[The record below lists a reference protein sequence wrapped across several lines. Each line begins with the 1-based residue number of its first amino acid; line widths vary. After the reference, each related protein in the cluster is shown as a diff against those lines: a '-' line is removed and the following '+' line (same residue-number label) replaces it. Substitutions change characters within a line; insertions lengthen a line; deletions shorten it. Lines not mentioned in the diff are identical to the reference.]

1 MGKIRTRL
9 IGDEEIEEKQKKE
22 QKIRSQEKKL
32 EKKSASAKASADK
45 KEKISDVKKET
56 QTKSESKKE
65 DPGQAGM
72 TSSGK
77 KKEKKQKIVKVK
89 PRGKLYKKAL
99 ELVDK
104 NKLYEVQEAVELLK
118 KIAFAKFEE
127 SIELHLNLLSE
138 GLKGEVELPHTT
150 GKTVRVAIMSDAII
164 EKLEKGVIDFDILIS
179 HPSFMPKIAKF
190 ARTLG
195 PKGLMPNPKTG
206 TLTTNP
212 EETAKKFE
220 KGTLRWKSE
229 SKFPLIH
236 QLVAKLPHETK
247 AIAEN
252 TVAFINAVGKKNI
265 KAAFLKSTM
274 SPSLKLDLEN
284 I

>member
-1 MGKIRTRL
+1 MGKIRTRI
-9 IGDEEIEEKQKKE
+9 IGNEEIEEKQKKD

-32 EKKSASAKASADK
+32 EKKSG
-45 KEKISDVKKET
+45 KEKVVPVEKEEKI
-56 QTKSESKKE
+56 KSEEPDTKAAPKK
-65 DPGQAGM
+65 
-72 TSSGK
+72 TSK
-77 KKEKKQKIVKVK
+77 KKEKVVKVK

-99 ELVDK
+99 EQVDK

-118 KIAFAKFEE
+118 KIKFAKFEE
-127 SIELHLNLLSE
+127 AVELHLNVLTE
-138 GLKGEVELPHTT
+138 GLKGEIELPHST
-150 GKTVRVAIMSDAII
+150 GKTVRVTIMTDAVL
-164 EKLEKGVIDFDILIS
+164 EKLEKGVIEFDILIS
-179 HPSFMPKIAKF
+179 HPSFMPKLAKY

-206 TLTTNP
+206 TLSTNP

-229 SKFPLIH
+229 AKFPIIH

-247 AIAEN
+247 AIVEN
-252 TVAFINAVGKKNI
+252 TVALINSVGTKNI
-265 KAAFLKSTM
+265 KGAFIKSTM
-274 SPSLKLDLEN
+274 SPSLKLNLEN